1 MTWGLLQKDVALT
14 VQVALTEQP
23 RTGGAA
29 PARGSPEAVE
39 ALGVAGCTTLGIS
52 PQNCSVQGA
61 SP

>member
-1 MTWGLLQKDVALT
+1 M

-39 ALGVAGCTTLGIS
+39 ALGAAGAQVA
-52 PQNCSVQGA
+52 PR
-61 SP
+61 